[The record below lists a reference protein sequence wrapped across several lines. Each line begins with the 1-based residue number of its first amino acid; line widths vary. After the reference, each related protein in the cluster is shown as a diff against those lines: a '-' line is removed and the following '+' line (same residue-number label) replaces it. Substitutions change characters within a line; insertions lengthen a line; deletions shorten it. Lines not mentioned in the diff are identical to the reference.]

1 MKEARGTP
9 RGGSRINA
17 EAIALEAANKAMA
30 NRQPHEAYRLLDPWL
45 QRPNAHVEVLML
57 AAHAQNAIGA
67 RTLALVTLDRALRAG
82 AGIEAHYL
90 RGMCLRGS
98 GKTDEAC
105 EALRKCLSDPKR
117 GTDAL
122 GVMAT
127 ALEEA
132 GRYDEAQE
140 LIAPLVKAAEQGGTL
155 RPEIAHTWARILVHK
170 SRLDEADAQITK
182 TLADLTTT
190 MPEMRRSLWYLRA
203 KAYDRAKR
211 YDEAMNAASKANMIG
226 EVDFDPAL
234 YTKQLAA
241 LINYWTR
248 QRMARFPTSACLS
261 ATPVFVAGMPRS
273 GTSLIDQIIDAH
285 PLAAGVGE
293 LNSIDRFAKQLDAA
307 ARPGVEPPECFGAM
321 QDAEWTR
328 KANEYVA
335 QITAQAPNA
344 QRVVNKA
351 LGNNRLL
358 GLIARLFP
366 KTRIIHAL
374 RDPRDVAIS
383 CCMGGFNNKLF
394 PWSTRMEWIAQ
405 AWQGSRDMMNHW
417 KVALDVPILE
427 VSYERLVQHP
437 ESEFP
442 RIIEFLG
449 LEWDEAC
456 TRFHESKRTVR
467 TLSYDQVNRPLYTS
481 SVSRHLNYA
490 NALQGIVWP
499 QYDPAEI
506 V

>member
-1 MKEARGTP
+1 MKDARGTP
-9 RGGSRINA
+9 RGGARINA
-17 EAIALEAANKAMA
+17 ESLALAAANKAMA
-30 NRQPHEAYRLLDPWL
+30 NRQPHEVYRLLDPWL
-45 QRPNAHVEVLML
+45 QRPSASLEVLML

-67 RTLALVTLDRALRAG
+67 RTVALATLERALRAG

-90 RGMCLRGS
+90 RGICLRGN

-105 EALRKCLSDPKR
+105 EALRKCLGDPRR
-117 GTDAL
+117 GGDAL
-122 GVMAT
+122 GVMAM

-132 GRYDEAQE
+132 GRCDEAQE
-140 LIAPLVKAAEQGGTL
+140 LIAPFVQAAEQGGTL
-155 RPEIAHTWARILVHK
+155 RPEIAHTWARILVQK
-170 SRLDEADAQITK
+170 NRFEEADKQIGK
-182 TLADLTTT
+182 TLAELTTT

-203 KAYDRAKR
+203 KAYDRSKR
-211 YDEAMNAASKANMIG
+211 YDEAMAAASKANIIG
-226 EVDFDPAL
+226 EVDFDPSL
-234 YTKQLAA
+234 YSKQLAS
-241 LINYWTR
+241 LTNYWTR
-248 QRMARFPTSACLS
+248 ERMSRFPKSHCTSAI
-261 ATPVFVAGMPRS
+261 PVFVAGMPRS

-285 PLAAGVGE
+285 PHAAGVGE
-293 LNSIDRFAKQLDAA
+293 LNSIDKFAKQLEVS
-307 ARPGVEPPECFGAM
+307 ARPGVEPPECFGEM
-321 QDAEWTR
+321 QDAHWTR
-328 KANEYVA
+328 KAEEYVE
-335 QITAQAPNA
+335 QITAQAPHA
-344 QRVVNKA
+344 QRIVNKA

-366 KTRIIHAL
+366 QTRIIHVL

-394 PWSTRMEWIAQ
+394 PWSTRMQWIAQ
-405 AWQGSRDMMNHW
+405 AWQGSREMMNHW
-417 KVALDVPILE
+417 KGALDVPILE
-427 VSYERLVQHP
+427 VSYERLVQYP

-442 RIIEFLG
+442 RIISFLG

-490 NALQGIVWP
+490 KALEGIDWP
-499 QYDPAEI
+499 RYDPNEC

>member
-1 MKEARGTP
+1 MKDNRGAQ
-9 RGGSRINA
+9 RANLRVNGESF
-17 EAIALEAANKAMA
+17 ALAAANQAMA

-45 QRPNAHVEVLML
+45 QRPSAHVEVLLL

-67 RTLALVTLDRALRAG
+67 RTLALATLDRALRAG

-90 RGMCLRGS
+90 RGVCLRAS
-98 GKTDEAC
+98 GKTDEAI
-105 EALRKCLSDPKR
+105 EELRMCLGDSRR
-117 GTDAL
+117 GADAFGL
-122 GVMAT
+122 IAMT
-127 ALEEA
+127 LEEA

-140 LIAPLVKAAEQGGTL
+140 LLAPLVKAAEQGAAL
-155 RPEIAHTWARILVHK
+155 RGDIAYTWARLLVQK
-170 SRLDEADAQITK
+170 NRFDEAQAQITS
-182 TLADLTTT
+182 TLKELNTT

-203 KAYDRAKR
+203 KAFDRSKNYDQ
-211 YDEAMNAASKANMIG
+211 AMDAASKANMIG
-226 EVDFDPAL
+226 EVEFSPDL
-234 YTKQLAA
+234 YTKQLSS
-241 LINYWTR
+241 LISNWTR
-248 QRMARFPTSACLS
+248 QRMSRFPTSQCSS
-261 ATPVFVAGMPRS
+261 AIPVFVAGMPRS

-293 LNSIDRFAKQLDAA
+293 LNSIDKFSKQLERD
-307 ARPGVEPPECFGAM
+307 ARPGVEPPACFGAM

-328 KANEYVA
+328 MAEEYVA
-335 QITAQAPNA
+335 QITAQAPGA
-344 QRVVNKA
+344 QRIVNKA

-394 PWSTRMEWIAQ
+394 PWSTRMEWIAR
-405 AWQGSRDMMNHW
+405 AWQGSREMMDHW
-417 KVALDVPILE
+417 KSSLDVPILE
-427 VSYERLVQHP
+427 VSYERLVQQP
-437 ESEFP
+437 DTEFP

-490 NALQGIVWP
+490 KSLQAIEWP
-499 QYDPAEI
+499 RYDPNEI